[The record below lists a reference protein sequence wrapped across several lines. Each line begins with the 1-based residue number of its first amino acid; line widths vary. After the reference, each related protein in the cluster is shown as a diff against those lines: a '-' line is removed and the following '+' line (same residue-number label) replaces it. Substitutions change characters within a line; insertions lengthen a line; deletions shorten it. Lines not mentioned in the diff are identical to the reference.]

1 MTLTIT
7 VVRHAQSAGKQSG
20 QQDFDRVLT
29 EGGQRWVATLKKKL
43 PDTVPPIDILI
54 ASAATRVKQTV
65 QPLIPALGLSDTK
78 CRFENELYEAT
89 SGDWIRTLQPLI
101 TTHHH
106 ILLAGHNPGLSHLVS
121 RWSGQIIDLIPGQVA
136 GLEFSDPYDIMSVG
150 MARLIYNIHE

>member
-20 QQDFDRVLT
+20 QHDFDRVLT
-29 EGGQRWVATLKKKL
+29 EDGQRWVAVLKKKL
-43 PDTVPPIDILI
+43 PDTLPPIDILI

-65 QPLIPALGLSDTK
+65 QPLMPALGLSDTQ
-78 CRFENELYEAT
+78 CLFENELYEAA

-106 ILLAGHNPGLSHLVS
+106 VLVAGHNPGLSHLVS
-121 RWSGQIIDLIPGQVA
+121 RWSGQMFDLIPGQVV
-136 GLEFSDPYDIMSVG
+136 GLEFSDPHGVMSVG
-150 MARLIYNIHE
+150 MARLIYNLHE

>member
-1 MTLTIT
+1 LSAIPALFSDKMTLTIT

-20 QQDFDRVLT
+20 QHDFDRVLT

-65 QPLIPALGLSDTK
+65 QPLIPALGLSGTQ

-89 SGDWIRTLQPLI
+89 SDDWIRTLQPLI
-101 TTHHH
+101 TTHH
-106 ILLAGHNPGLSHLVS
+106 LAYHHLVGAQPPPAQ
-121 RWSGQIIDLIPGQVA
+121 RRRAIT
-136 GLEFSDPYDIMSVG
+136 Y
-150 MARLIYNIHE
+150 